1 MAEDLRLR
9 CRACGEALEIEFI
22 DLGPSPISNAF
33 PPLHSKAGEIFYPLR
48 AFACSN
54 CQLVQLEEYG
64 TRETHFNGSYAYF
77 SSLSGMSVKS
87 AADYASMIIKRL
99 NLGSGSK
106 VVEVASND
114 GYLLKNFVERGISCL
129 GVDPAANCAAY
140 AKENY
145 GVDTRIGFFGGQVA
159 REMRE
164 EWRADLIIANNVLAH
179 VPDINDFISGF
190 EILMKDD
197 GIITF
202 EFPDLIEL
210 VRRVQ
215 YDMIYHEH
223 YSYLSLFCAEWL
235 FTQHDLRVFDVE
247 RLETHGGSLR
257 LFVCKRDAVHTP
269 TQGLMDARAAEA
281 DAGLGRLEFHTGFA
295 EAVRRS
301 KRELLTTLIGLKEA
315 GASICGYGA
324 AAKGATLL
332 NYCGIG
338 RDMLDFIVD
347 RNPHK
352 QQRMMPGAGIPI
364 YPPEAIAEA
373 RPDYVMILPWNIQD
387 EIIASLGYVRD
398 WGGKFILPFPQATI
412 LG

>member
-64 TRETHFNGSYAYF
+64 TRETHFNSDYAYF

-87 AADYASMIIKRL
+87 AADYTSMIIERL
-99 NLGSGSK
+99 NLGAGSK

-114 GYLLKNFVERGISCL
+114 GYLLKNFVQRGLSCI
-129 GVDPAANCAAY
+129 GVDPAANCAAS
-140 AKENY
+140 AKDNY
-145 GVDTRIGFFGGQVA
+145 GVDTRIGFFGAQIA
-159 REMRE
+159 REMQE
-164 EWRADLIIANNVLAH
+164 EWRADLVIANNVLAH
-179 VPDINDFISGF
+179 VPDINDFIAGF
-190 EILMKDD
+190 ELLLKDE
-197 GIITF
+197 GVITF
-202 EFPDLIEL
+202 EFPDLVEL

-223 YSYLSLFCAEWL
+223 YSYLSLFSAEWL
-235 FTQHDLRVFDVE
+235 LARHNLRVFDVE

-257 LFVCKRDAVHTP
+257 LFACR
-269 TQGLMDARAAEA
+269 QDARYADCPGLTNARTAEA
-281 DAGLGRLEFHTGFA
+281 EAGLGRPEFHTGFA

-301 KRELLTTLIGLKEA
+301 KRELLTTLIGLKQA

-338 RDMLDFIVD
+338 RDMLDFIAD
-347 RNPHK
+347 RNPYK
-352 QQRMMPGAGIPI
+352 QRRTMPGAGVPI
-364 YPPEAIAEA
+364 YPPEVIAEA

-387 EIIASLGYVRD
+387 EIIASLDHVRD